1 MPMSLHLCDYSN
13 FQLGVTMKKPKPLI
27 VNARWDD
34 QAKVWVATSSDISG
48 LVTEADSMDA
58 LVKKLQVMIPELLDA
73 NGYPDGDDKVL
84 FQINSE
90 LTAIA
95 YRQAA

>member
-1 MPMSLHLCDYSN
+1 MQIKLHLCCQIDLQS
-13 FQLGVTMKKPKPLI
+13 GVSLKKSKPFI
-27 VNARWDD
+27 VHAKWDD
-34 QAKVWVATSSDISG
+34 EAKVWVATSNDISG
-48 LVTEADSMDA
+48 LVTEAGSMDT
-58 LVKKLQVMIPELLDA
+58 LVKKLQAIIPELLDA
-73 NGYPDGDDKVL
+73 NGYPHSDDKVM

>member
-1 MPMSLHLCDYSN
+1 
-13 FQLGVTMKKPKPLI
+13 MKKSKRLI
-27 VNARWDD
+27 VHATWDD
-34 QAKVWVATSSDISG
+34 EAKVWVATSTDISG

-58 LVKKLQVMIPELLDA
+58 LVKKLQIMIPELLDA

-90 LTAIA
+90 LTAVA

>member
-1 MPMSLHLCDYSN
+1 
-13 FQLGVTMKKPKPLI
+13 MKKSKRLI
-27 VNARWDD
+27 VHATWDD
-34 QAKVWVATSSDISG
+34 EVKVWVATSTDISG

-90 LTAIA
+90 LTAVA

>member
-1 MPMSLHLCDYSN
+1 
-13 FQLGVTMKKPKPLI
+13 MKKSKPLI
-27 VNARWDD
+27 VHATWDD
-34 QAKVWVATSSDISG
+34 EAKVWVATSKDITG

-58 LVKKLQVMIPELLDA
+58 LVKKLQAIIPELLDA
-73 NGYPDGDDKVL
+73 NGYPDSDGEVL